1 MNKLAL
7 NDVHTALEFH
17 EHHFD
22 PFTLGQAMPS
32 GVSARMLLIIVRALA
47 FFLPSITLH
56 GYASLKDD
64 IYIK

>member
-7 NDVHTALEFH
+7 NGVHTALEFH
-17 EHHFD
+17 EHHFV

-47 FFLPSITLH
+47 FFYRS
-56 GYASLKDD
+56 SLDMVTPHSKMTSM
-64 IYIK
+64 